1 MSLKNIAMKFDF
13 PTSWQHGRGLAAE
26 SGRLLKDLGCKTTLV
41 VTDKLLVD
49 LGILKPITTS
59 LDAFHITYTVCD
71 EVTIEPTVSLFD
83 HLVNKLD
90 LKKFDS
96 VIAVGGGS
104 VIDVSKGLSVIAKFG
119 GSIRDYA
126 GFDKVPDYPDWK
138 SIMIPTTA
146 GTGSEVSEGAVFI
159 DESIQSKFIVLS
171 LKICPTIALT
181 DPEMTIL
188 MPPKL
193 TVNSGIDALV
203 HAIESYTSIDAS
215 ALTEPIS
222 LRAIELIGQG
232 LKPAYRHGDDLDARE
247 AMQIGSTMAMVAG
260 MNAHMGLCHSLAMP
274 LCALYHMPHGQACGM
289 ALAPVL
295 EFNSEVVKEKVI
307 NIFTVLGF
315 MDKEAGDEAL
325 SPACYEKIESFLGE
339 IDITARLSDFGYQ
352 GEHMETIVKETMNSV
367 QCQFNPRKP
376 SEEDIAD
383 IVRRMI

>member
-1 MSLKNIAMKFDF
+1 MKFDF

-49 LGILKPITTS
+49 LGILKPILTS
-59 LDAFHITYTVCD
+59 LDASNISFTVCD
-71 EVTIEPTVSLFD
+71 EVTIESTVNLFEN
-83 HLVNKLD
+83 LVNKLD

-96 VIAVGGGS
+96 VIGVGGGS
-104 VIDVSKGLSVIAKFG
+104 VIDVSKGLSIIAKFG
-119 GSIRDYA
+119 GGIRDYA
-126 GFDKVPDYPDWK
+126 GFDKVLDYPDWK
-138 SIMIPTTA
+138 SIMIPTTS
-146 GTGSEVSEGAVFI
+146 GTGSEVSEGVVLI
-159 DESIQSKFIVLS
+159 DESIQSKILVLS

-181 DPEMTIL
+181 DPEMTKS
-188 MPPKL
+188 MPPNI
-193 TVNSGIDALV
+193 TAQSGIDALV

-222 LRAIELIGQG
+222 LRAIELISQG

-247 AMQIGSTMAMVAG
+247 VMQIGSTMAMIAG

-274 LCALYHMPHGQACGM
+274 LCARYRMPHGQACGM

-307 NIFTVLGF
+307 NIFKVMGF
-315 MDKEAGDEAL
+315 MDGEAGDDAL
-325 SPACYEKIESFLGE
+325 TGACYEKIESFLGE
-339 IDITARLSDFGYQ
+339 IDITAKLSDFGYQ
-352 GEHMETIVKETMNSV
+352 NEHMESIVKETMNAV
-367 QCQFNPRKP
+367 QRQFNPRKP
-376 SEEDIAD
+376 TEEDIAA